1 MPPLPDAVVAML
13 KTDACAALAAIMV
26 VSNAHSELLAW
37 AQRALSPLNV
47 IGREGAVPSDAAQN
61 SEPKPNGCRPGKP
74 RREAAKL
81 DVAAYQ
87 ARRIAQRD
95 ADDERLIE
103 AMRLA
108 PGASIREWGGAL
120 GKSRTAIVQGLHR
133 LRDAGLIENADGV
146 WALVD
151 PQPAA
156 TAAAPPR
163 ALVGRPRSSP
173 CGRRARAR

>member
-1 MPPLPDAVVAML
+1 MIVA
-13 KTDACAALAAIMV
+13 
-26 VSNAHSELLAW
+26 NAHSELLAW
-37 AQRALSPLNV
+37 AQRALSPLSV
-47 IGREGAVPSDAAQN
+47 IGCEGAVPSDAGQN
-61 SEPKPNGCRPGKP
+61 YEPKPNGCRRGRP

-133 LRDAGLIENADGV
+133 LRDAGRIERDGGN
-146 WALVD
+146 WALVEASTNAQ
-151 PQPAA
+151 PQAA
-156 TAAAPPR
+156 TAAARWIEPLSGAR
-163 ALVGRPRSSP
+163 VARHAADGRVRHELTPAPSS
-173 CGRRARAR
+173 A